1 MLRRIGTTSATAVAA
16 VVLWTGT
23 AAAVPAHVA
32 TAYVTPADGS
42 HLARG
47 APVDF
52 SVRTQAGAQ
61 VAIVV
66 ATMSLTD
73 PQGRLFSLGAFGSL
87 AHASPGDPGLYR
99 WTAPAGAP
107 LRRRPGTFYWQ
118 ARVLPPGGT
127 VEYGPVHSLRVDVP
141 ASWETRGPIPPSIAL
156 RGHGRFL
163 LSRVDVP
170 PRLGPARFWRLAA
183 TSARRWGLQ
192 AAGWTNRHA
201 GRADGVNV
209 VGFGELPEGIL
220 GAEFELRARV
230 FRRDAHGLH
239 YLGRRVRERDV
250 VLSFGLPWQASLDY
264 PDDSHYDLE
273 SVILHELGHMAGNEH
288 HRARCTNSPMVE
300 ALGRGEWWRTPQD
313 WYEKRCGG
321 GEAFGAARSTRAA
334 PGALDVVRR
343 AAPDVVVSR

>member
-1 MLRRIGTTSATAVAA
+1 VGPPVDGKATALRVRGVHACTGREGARTADARVQAVIARGRMGPSSEAELKHHRAAADTLRMLRRIGTTSATAVAA
-16 VVLWTGT
+16 VVLGTGT

-99 WTAPAGAP
+99 WTAPARAP

-127 VEYGPVHSLRVDVP
+127 VEY
-141 ASWETRGPIPPSIAL
+141 
-156 RGHGRFL
+156 
-163 LSRVDVP
+163 
-170 PRLGPARFWRLAA
+170 
-183 TSARRWGLQ
+183 
-192 AAGWTNRHA
+192 
-201 GRADGVNV
+201 
-209 VGFGELPEGIL
+209 
-220 GAEFELRARV
+220 
-230 FRRDAHGLH
+230 
-239 YLGRRVRERDV
+239 
-250 VLSFGLPWQASLDY
+250 
-264 PDDSHYDLE
+264 
-273 SVILHELGHMAGNEH
+273 
-288 HRARCTNSPMVE
+288 
-300 ALGRGEWWRTPQD
+300 
-313 WYEKRCGG
+313 
-321 GEAFGAARSTRAA
+321 
-334 PGALDVVRR
+334 
-343 AAPDVVVSR
+343 